1 VIAAESQLRL
11 FNLATCALGVL
22 VELLVVQMSG
32 RPVACIACTL
42 VLPADDGMMKRHK
55 IFKENQVV
63 RVEYTT
69 YFL

>member
-1 VIAAESQLRL
+1 MIAAESQLRL

-42 VLPADDGMMKRHK
+42 VLPADGMITHHE
-55 IFKENQVV
+55 ILKENQVV